1 MADYCWTLI
10 RDCIE
15 QTQCAC
21 PHGAHVGFLL
31 GKWAVG
37 CGWANM
43 CENKW
48 GPTGNISK

>member
-1 MADYCWTLI
+1 MKTRYNCKRKVFT
-10 RDCIE
+10 E
-15 QTQCAC
+15 CAC
-21 PHGAHVGFLL
+21 PYGGHVGFLV

-48 GPTGNISK
+48 GPTGNI